1 MYGTRS
7 IYGNH
12 GINRGDT
19 VDDLSELKNA
29 RRKIAEQKQNENYC
43 TVDMYYRLK
52 GIQAMFDREAEKQGK
67 EKVEFPLIDLFKG
80 DAPLETDKAPK

>member
-19 VDDLSELKNA
+19 VNDLSELKNT
-29 RRKIAEQKQNENYC
+29 RRKATEQKQNENYC

-52 GIQAMFDREAEKQGK
+52 GIQAMFDREAEKKGK

-80 DAPLETDKAPK
+80 DAPLKTEKTPK